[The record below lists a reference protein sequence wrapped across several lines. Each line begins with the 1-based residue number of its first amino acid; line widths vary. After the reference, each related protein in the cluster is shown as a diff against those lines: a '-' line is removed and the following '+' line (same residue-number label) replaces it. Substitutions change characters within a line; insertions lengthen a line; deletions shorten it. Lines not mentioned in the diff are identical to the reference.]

1 MKTSNLIHTVY
12 LLLTV
17 VLVSSCGINSNL
29 MFKTPKGGDFKYDSI
44 PMRPQ
49 EDYKISKDDRFIF
62 TLSTNNGQKIIER
75 MSGVGTTNQL
85 AQVQQQIEFLVRSNG
100 FVELPVIGDVKAE
113 GLSVKLFQ
121 DTLANLYSKEYQDP
135 FVQVKITNQRVL
147 VFPGNGGDAK
157 IIPLQNN
164 NTTLM
169 EALAAAGGITERGK
183 AKSVKLMRNVNGK
196 REVYPINLATIDGLV
211 YADMIVQ
218 ANDYIYV
225 EPHPRIGREVLLQ
238 VTPVISILSSSIVL
252 LSIYLNN

>member
-1 MKTSNLIHTVY
+1 MKVYHIAYILFSTLI
-12 LLLTV
+12 L
-17 VLVSSCGINSNL
+17 SSCGINSNL

-75 MSGVGTTNQL
+75 MSGVGATNQVV
-85 AQVQQQIEFLVRSNG
+85 QTQQQIEFLVRSDG
-100 FVELPVIGDVKAE
+100 FVQMPVIGDVKAE

-183 AKSVKLMRNVNGK
+183 AKSVKLMRNVGGK
-196 REVYPINLATIDGLV
+196 REVYPIDLATIDGLV

>member
-1 MKTSNLIHTVY
+1 MKTNNLIRAVY
-12 LLLTV
+12 LILTV

-44 PMRPQ
+44 PMRPH

-85 AQVQQQIEFLVRSNG
+85 GQVQQQIEFLVRSDG

-169 EALAAAGGITERGK
+169 EALAAAGGITERGR

>member
-1 MKTSNLIHTVY
+1 
-12 LLLTV
+12 
-17 VLVSSCGINSNL
+17 

-85 AQVQQQIEFLVRSNG
+85 GQAQQQIEFLVRTDG

>member
-1 MKTSNLIHTVY
+1 
-12 LLLTV
+12 
-17 VLVSSCGINSNL
+17 

-85 AQVQQQIEFLVRSNG
+85 AQVQQQIEFLVRTDG

-135 FVQVKITNQRVL
+135 YVQVKITNQRVL